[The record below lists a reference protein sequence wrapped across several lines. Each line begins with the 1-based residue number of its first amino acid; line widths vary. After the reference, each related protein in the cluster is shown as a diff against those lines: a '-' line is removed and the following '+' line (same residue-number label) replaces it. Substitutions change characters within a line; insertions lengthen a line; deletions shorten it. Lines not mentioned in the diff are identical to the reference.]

1 MIIGLSAVALF
12 GVTQTVT
19 FARPVETAHA
29 QVTVT
34 ASATILQA
42 ERIDFERAP
51 PPKRSRVN
59 GEWRRLVEFR

>member
-1 MIIGLSAVALF
+1 MFTGLSAVALF
-12 GVTQTVT
+12 GLTPIVTLV
-19 FARPVETAHA
+19 RPVETARA

-42 ERIDFERAP
+42 ERIEFERAP